1 MSRPLRST
9 PITGASS
16 LLRAGPPARP
26 HRYSTPHSFCCST
39 RSLSHQ
45 RPSQATG
52 SHIGTRLPTFP
63 VVAADQAR
71 AVFTPDTTWP
81 VNVFPPDFIPKIYT
95 DLGFDVVSCISM
107 LRRRFALA
115 RLPDPCLTTHT
126 PPFPH
131 RSPQRSSANAAW
143 GGLTSPPAGRR
154 RRATKPSST
163 TQHCF
168 TKIYLHSDLRSAFV
182 AHVHEQV
189 RQDGRDRRALWG
201 SPVSCLQGPVGQ
213 LQVGGQPPLHIQHY
227 PAGLG
232 VLLDGLDDQV
242 PPDAVEEPPDVQIDH
257 PVVLPATIPAG
268 SDRIQ
273 CRPLRPIAVG
283 VRVEHWFHPCPQMR
297 GHHRLDHPIANGGHA

>member
-81 VNVFPPDFIPKIYT
+81 VNGFPPDFIPKIYT

-189 RQDGRDRRALWG
+189 GEQRGDRGTLRAAVIPDGER
-201 SPVSCLQGPVGQ
+201 PVGV
-213 LQVGGQPPLHIQHY
+213 LQRRRQPAPHIQQH
-227 PAGLG
+227 PRQAGVVFHGLHQQAVVDG
-232 VLLDGLDDQV
+232 VEGNLDLLLV
-242 PPDAVEEPPDVQIDH
+242 SR
-257 PVVLPATIPAG
+257 TF
-268 SDRIQ
+268 R
-273 CRPLRPIAVG
+273 RR
-283 VRVEHWFHPCPQMR
+283 
-297 GHHRLDHPIANGGHA
+297 

>member
-81 VNVFPPDFIPKIYT
+81 VNGFPPDFIPKIYT

-182 AHVHEQV
+182 AHMQEQICKY
-189 RQDGRDRRALWG
+189 GRNCRPLWGTAVPFHQSAIGHADRRF
-201 SPVSCLQGPVGQ
+201 
-213 LQVGGQPPLHIQHY
+213 QPPLHIQH
-227 PAGLG
+227 
-232 VLLDGLDDQV
+232 
-242 PPDAVEEPPDVQIDH
+242 H
-257 PVVLPATIPAG
+257 PVL
-268 SDRIQ
+268 
-273 CRPLRPIAVG
+273 VG
-283 VRVEHWFHPCPQMR
+283 VCRY
-297 GHHRLDHPIANGGHA
+297 RLDHKIMINGVEELLDVKVQNPVLLPAPLTAPGHRIQR

>member
-81 VNVFPPDFIPKIYT
+81 VNGFPPDFIPKIYT

-182 AHVHEQV
+182 AHMHEQV
-189 RQDGRDRRALWG
+189 GQDGRDRRPLR
-201 SPVSCLQGPVGQ
+201 SSLLPRPQGPIRH
-213 LQVGGQPPLHIQHY
+213 LHRRF
-227 PAGLG
+227 
-232 VLLDGLDDQV
+232 
-242 PPDAVEEPPDVQIDH
+242 EPPTDVEQN
-257 PVVLPATIPAG
+257 PAF
-268 SDRIQ
+268 
-273 CRPLRPIAVG
+273 VG
-283 VRVEHWFHPCPQMR
+283 VVSNRFH
-297 GHHRLDHPIANGGHA
+297 